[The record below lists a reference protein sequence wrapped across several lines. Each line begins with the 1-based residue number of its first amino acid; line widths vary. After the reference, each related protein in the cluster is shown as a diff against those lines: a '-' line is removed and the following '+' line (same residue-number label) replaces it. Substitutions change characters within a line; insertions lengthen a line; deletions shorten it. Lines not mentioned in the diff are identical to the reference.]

1 MDLEIEAHG
10 EADLL
15 LWASDGDPSNKDGK
29 HMVEQTAPLVD
40 RKKKKEDKGKSE
52 FYHPSPGNMQYSKD
66 FPQDPTSQRLHTL

>member
-1 MDLEIEAHG
+1 
-10 EADLL
+10 
-15 LWASDGDPSNKDGK
+15 
-29 HMVEQTAPLVD
+29 MVEQTAPLVD